1 MTAIAAEAPLPSA
14 RKRESRFGGQLLRRA
29 LIAGSQRVIAN
40 RDELNR
46 INVFPVP
53 DGDTG
58 TNMAFTF
65 SAVLGGLRD
74 LRGAGVD
81 AVLRKAADDAIDG
94 ARGNSGAIVAQ
105 FFSGLALSFKGRT
118 RIGLAEL
125 VGGFQSAAQSARLA
139 LAQPREGTILSVISA
154 CSIGLRQ
161 RLAAGMA
168 DLAGLFK
175 AGLAAAREALAH
187 TPQQLRVLAQAG
199 VVDAGGKGFVDFLEG
214 VDAFIREGRAA
225 LGEQLPLATEG
236 AQLHA
241 EATVATAC
249 DSAYRY
255 CTECL
260 LSGSA
265 LDPEALRQRLTQ
277 LPLDSL
283 VLAGGGER
291 MRVHAHTDDPAQLFV
306 AAEAFGHVSARK
318 ADDMRAQARSR
329 AEHGQVAIVCDSAAD
344 LPPAEIERLN
354 IHIVPVRV
362 NFGREEFLDRITMNH
377 EALYQRLRH
386 DTTAVRTSQ
395 PPSGD
400 FRRLF
405 DMLASQGREVVCLNI
420 SGALSGTWQA
430 AHVAAQRS
438 ERPAQAIDTRHAA
451 CGEGLLVLLA
461 AEAALAGRDA
471 AAIRAL
477 VEAEIPHTLTFALIR
492 DLRFGV
498 QGGRMPRWLL
508 GASRLLRFFVAIRRT
523 AAGVVKPWKMFFG
536 QRKLVERFEAAVL
549 RQLPRDTRWRV
560 LIGHCDCADEARA
573 MRERL
578 SSHPAFSRIDLVTA
592 GTAIGAH
599 AGPGSLVIGLLRDQA
614 FAGLAR

>member
-1 MTAIAAEAPLPSA
+1 MADSLQLPDGALRPL
-14 RKRESRFGGQLLRRA
+14 RVGGGLLKRA
-29 LIAGSQRVIAN
+29 LIAGSQRVIAS

-65 SAVLGGLRD
+65 SAVLSGLRG
-74 LRGAGVD
+74 LRRAGVD
-81 AVLRKAADDAIDG
+81 EVLKRAADEAIDG

-105 FFSGLALSFKGRT
+105 FLAGLAHSLKGRAQ
-118 RIGLAEL
+118 IGLAEL
-125 VGGFQSAAQSARLA
+125 VAAVHAASQSARLA

-154 CSIGLRQ
+154 CAIGLKQ
-161 RLAAGMA
+161 KLASGIA
-168 DLAGLFK
+168 DLAGLFRG
-175 AGLAAAREALAH
+175 GLSAAREALAH
-187 TPQQLRVLAQAG
+187 TPQQLKVLAQSG

-225 LGEQLPLATEG
+225 LRAQAPLAPEG

-241 EATVATAC
+241 DMPVVDCET
-249 DSAYRY
+249 AYRY

-260 LSGSA
+260 LTGA
-265 LDPEALRQRLTQ
+265 ELDPEVLRQGFSR

-283 VLAGGGER
+283 VLAGGGDR
-291 MRVHAHTDDPAQLFV
+291 VRVHAHTDAPAQLF
-306 AAEAFGHVSARK
+306 ALAESYGQVSARK

-354 IHIVPVRV
+354 IHVVPVRV
-362 NFGREEFLDRITMNH
+362 NFGREEFLDRITLDH
-377 EALYQRLRH
+377 DALYQRLRR

-395 PPSGD
+395 PPAGD

-405 DMLASQGREVVCLNI
+405 DMLGSQGREVVCLNI

-430 AHVAAQRS
+430 AQSAAQRG
-438 ERPAQAIDTRHAA
+438 ERPAMAIDTRHAA

-461 AEAALAGRDA
+461 AAAAQAGEDA
-471 AAIRAL
+471 AQIRAR

-508 GASRLLRFFVAIRRT
+508 GASRLLRFHVAIRRT
-523 AAGVVKPWKMFFG
+523 DAGVVKPWKLLFG
-536 QRKLVERFEAAVL
+536 AARLVERFESKVL
-549 RQLPRDTRWRV
+549 RQLPPGGRWRV
-560 LIGHCDCADEARA
+560 LIGHCDCADDAA
-573 MRERL
+573 AVRERL
-578 SSHPAFSRIDLVTA
+578 QAHPAISRVDLVTA

-599 AGPGSLVIGLLRDQA
+599 AGPGSLVIGLIRESA
-614 FAGLAR
+614 FAGLP